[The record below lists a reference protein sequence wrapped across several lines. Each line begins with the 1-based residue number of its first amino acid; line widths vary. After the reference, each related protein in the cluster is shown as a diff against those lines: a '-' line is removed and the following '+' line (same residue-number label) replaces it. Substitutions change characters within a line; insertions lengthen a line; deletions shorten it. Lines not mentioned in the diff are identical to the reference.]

1 MPSRM
6 YCSNRREFLGASLVT
21 AAGGAA
27 IASAQPALAAD
38 WRAAGDRVKQS
49 VVHWCFKPLSVDE
62 LARAAA
68 GMGLKSVELV
78 APEEWPT
85 LEKYGLVCAISPSH
99 GFVRGLNDKA
109 HHSECLEALRKAIAA
124 TGDAGFPNVITFSGM
139 RGDISDAQGI
149 ANMVE
154 GLKQVVG
161 LAEQRQV
168 TICIEM
174 LNSRVAEEMKGH
186 PGYQCDKLEWAAEVC
201 DRVGSPRVKILFD
214 IYHVQIMQGDV
225 IARIRQFKD
234 YLGHIHTAGVPGRN
248 ELDDTQELNYR
259 PIIEALVEVGYT
271 GYVGQEFI
279 PKNPDAL
286 ASLRAAAQLCDV

>member
-1 MPSRM
+1 
-6 YCSNRREFLGASLVT
+6 
-21 AAGGAA
+21 
-27 IASAQPALAAD
+27 
-38 WRAAGDRVKQS
+38 
-49 VVHWCFKPLSVDE
+49 
-62 LARAAA
+62 
-68 GMGLKSVELV
+68 
-78 APEEWPT
+78 
-85 LEKYGLVCAISPSH
+85 
-99 GFVRGLNDKA
+99 
-109 HHSECLEALRKAIAA
+109 
-124 TGDAGFPNVITFSGM
+124 VITFSGM
-139 RGDISDAQGI
+139 RGDLSDSQGI

-154 GLKQVVG
+154 GLEQVVG
-161 LAEQRQV
+161 QAEERQV

-174 LNSRVAEEMKGH
+174 LNSRVSEEMKGH

-234 YLGHIHTAGVPGRN
+234 YLGHIHTAGVPGRH
-248 ELDDTQELNYR
+248 ELDDAQELNYR
-259 PIIEALVEVGYT
+259 PIIEALVEVGYQ